1 MTIQEIY
8 DLAIDMAIKADPRGE
23 KFVRKQ
29 LEKAK
34 KEYKDLPEKKKK
46 FYDVENLTNPYS
58 DTRIYHG
65 DPKKQVKKIL
75 AGIDVSSAEVLLY
88 DRLNDKGMGLD
99 LLITHHP
106 EGQGYTALHEVMDLQ
121 TDMYALNGMPVNVA
135 HSLMQGRMVDVQR
148 KIHPVN
154 YNQAIDTAKLLDVPL
169 MSLHT
174 IWDNLGNQF
183 IIDYIKG
190 KDYDTVGEIM
200 DDLLEIPEY
209 IEAKKS
215 KAGPLV
221 ISGSE
226 KSRAGK
232 VAVFYTGGTNPAKE
246 VYIELAKTGI
256 GTIIDMHMPEDSVKE
271 MKKLHVNVINAGHMS
286 SDSIGAN
293 LYFDAL
299 EKKGVD
305 VVACSGFIR
314 VKGKE
319 RKSRS

>member
-8 DLAIDMAIKADPRGE
+8 DLAIEMAIKADPRGE

-34 KEYKDLPEKKKK
+34 KEYKDLSEKKKK
-46 FYDVENLTNPYS
+46 FYDIENLTNPYS
-58 DTRIYHG
+58 DTRMYHG

-75 AGIDVSSAEVLLY
+75 AGIDVSSAEVLLF
-88 DRLNDKGMGLD
+88 DRLNEKGMGLD

-106 EGQGYTALHEVMDLQ
+106 EGHGYTALHEVMDLQ
-121 TDMYALNGMPVNVA
+121 TEMYALNGMPVNVA
-135 HSLMQGRMVDVQR
+135 HALMQGRMVDVQR

-190 KDYDTVGEIM
+190 KDYDTVGDIM
-200 DDLLEIPEY
+200 EDLLEIPEY
-209 IEAKKS
+209 IEAKKA

-226 KSRAGK
+226 KSKAGK

-246 VYIELAKTGI
+246 IYMELAKTGI

-293 LYFDAL
+293 IYFDAL

-314 VKGKE
+314 VKGKD
-319 RKSRS
+319 RK

>member
-8 DLAIDMAIKADPRGE
+8 DLAIQMAIKADPRGE
-23 KFVRKQ
+23 AFVNKL

-46 FYDVENLTNPYS
+46 YYDVENLTNPYS
-58 DTRIYHG
+58 DTRMYHG
-65 DPKKQVKKIL
+65 DPKKQVKRIL
-75 AGIDVSSAEVLLY
+75 AGIDISSAEVLLY
-88 DRLNDKGMGLD
+88 DRLNEKGMGLD
-99 LLITHHP
+99 LLIAHHP
-106 EGQGYTALHEVMDLQ
+106 EGIALTALHEVMDLQ
-121 TDMYALNGMPVNVA
+121 TDMYGNNGMPLNVSHA
-135 HSLMQGRMVDVQR
+135 LMQGRMVDVQR
-148 KIHPVN
+148 KIHPTN
-154 YNQAIDTAKLLDVPL
+154 YNQAIDTAKLLDVPF

-183 IIDYIKG
+183 ILDYIKG
-190 KDYDTVGEIM
+190 KNYDTVGEIVEDLM
-200 DDLLEIPEY
+200 DIPEY
-209 IEAKKS
+209 VEATKA

-246 VYIELAKTGI
+246 IYMELAKTGI

-293 LYFDAL
+293 IFFDAL

-305 VVACSGFIR
+305 VVACSGLIR
-314 VKGKE
+314 VK
-319 RKSRS
+319 RKGNK